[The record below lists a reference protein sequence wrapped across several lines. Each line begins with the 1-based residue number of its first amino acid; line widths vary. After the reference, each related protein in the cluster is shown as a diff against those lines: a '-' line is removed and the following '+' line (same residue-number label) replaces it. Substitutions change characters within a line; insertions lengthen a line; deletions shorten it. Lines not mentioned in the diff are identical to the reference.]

1 MGDAVL
7 IYGMLHIKGT
17 TLNRIVLFR
26 SELYELQYCTCQ
38 GSVGD
43 AVLIYGMLHIKG
55 TTLNRTV
62 LFRIEL

>member
-26 SELYELQYCTCQ
+26 IKLYELQYCTCWD
-38 GSVGD
+38 GVGN
-43 AVLIYGMLHIKG
+43 AALAYGMLHYKG
-55 TTLNRTV
+55 L
-62 LFRIEL
+62 L

>member
-17 TLNRIVLFR
+17 TLNCIVLFR
-26 SELYELQYCTCQ
+26 RELYELQYCTCQ

-43 AVLIYGMLHIKG
+43 AVLIYGML
-55 TTLNRTV
+55 TTLTLKLHFCTRQK
-62 LFRIEL
+62 IA